1 MVSSLLLQHA
11 LSYGSRHED
20 VYTNTELAITKNGIT
35 KLGGPPA
42 LDLENV
48 KSDKKITDEELLK
61 ILEQPL
67 ARNTGKKKS
76 KAKKKKPAKKAADGG
91 DDDDSDDSE

>member
-1 MVSSLLLQHA
+1 MPLTRLIKPGTWDTLL
-11 LSYGSRHED
+11 
-20 VYTNTELAITKNGIT
+20 TKFPAITKNGIT

-42 LDLENV
+42 LDLSKV
-48 KSDKKITDEELLK
+48 QSDKKITDEEVLK

-76 KAKKKKPAKKAADGG
+76 KGKKKKPAKKAAAGG
-91 DDDDSDDSE
+91 DSDDSDSE

>member
-1 MVSSLLLQHA
+1 MPSLVSSSA
-11 LSYGSRHED
+11 FAATSSA
-20 VYTNTELAITKNGIT
+20 TITKNGVT

-42 LDLENV
+42 LDLSKV
-48 KSDKKITDEELLK
+48 QSDKKIEDKEILA

-76 KAKKKKPAKKAADGG
+76 KSKKKKTAKKAS
-91 DDDDSDDSE
+91 DDDEDSDSE

>member
-1 MVSSLLLQHA
+1 MSSA
-11 LSYGSRHED
+11 VARTIANS
-20 VYTNTELAITKNGIT
+20 VPAITKNGIT

-42 LDLENV
+42 LDLSKV
-48 KSDKKITDEELLK
+48 QSDKKITDEEVLK

-76 KAKKKKPAKKAADGG
+76 KGKKKKPAKKAAAAGES
-91 DDDDSDDSE
+91 DDDSDDSE

>member
-1 MVSSLLLQHA
+1 MFTVEFHLA
-11 LSYGSRHED
+11 NNNC
-20 VYTNTELAITKNGIT
+20 VAITKNGIT

-42 LDLENV
+42 LDV
-48 KSDKKITDEELLK
+48 SKYKSDKKITDEELLK

-76 KAKKKKPAKKAADGG
+76 KPKTKKKKPAKQAAAEESEEEE
-91 DDDDSDDSE
+91 DSDDE